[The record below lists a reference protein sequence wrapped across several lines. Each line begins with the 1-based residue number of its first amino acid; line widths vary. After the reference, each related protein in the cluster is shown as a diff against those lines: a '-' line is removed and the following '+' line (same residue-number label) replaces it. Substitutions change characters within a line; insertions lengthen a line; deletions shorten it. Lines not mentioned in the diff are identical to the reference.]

1 MKMSTMFWILCG
13 LAALMAVWFVVVGL
27 LIATG
32 GFGE

>member
-13 LAALMAVWFVVVGL
+13 LALVIALWFVVVGF
-27 LIATG
+27 LISTG